1 VIMGVRSGDL
11 FYRANGRARRHK
23 HGFLLIIGAL
33 VLMTP
38 GPARAETFEFEGPY
52 AVRVLHQGS
61 EIEISGTFSWALPQQ
76 VGVAL
81 AEAPQAR
88 LVRLESPGGH
98 IKAALEVADM
108 IHARNLDT
116 YVGRMCAS
124 ACTIAFLAGHQRFA
138 TDTARLG
145 FHQAHGPGLTP
156 ADSNLLLRLAYHNY
170 SLPPAFIAHVLRT
183 PPQDLWVPDLAELRR
198 AGVVTDIA
206 PTGAVAASV
215 ASGPTDV
222 HGN

>member
-1 VIMGVRSGDL
+1 MAMSTTDSGATHSLLNTSEDAAAL
-11 FYRANGRARRHK
+11 YLRGMAVCLTGAFDRALPLLSASARLLREQGR
-23 HGFLLIIGAL
+23 L
-33 VLMTP
+33 
-38 GPARAETFEFEGPY
+38 
-52 AVRVLHQGS
+52 RVL
-61 EIEISGTFSWALPQQ
+61 AQ
-76 VGVAL
+76 VLSIRAW
-81 AEAPQAR
+81 
-88 LVRLESPGGH
+88 
-98 IKAALEVADM
+98 AALEVADM

-156 ADSNLLLRLAYHNY
+156 ADSNLLLRLAYQNY
-170 SLPPAFIAHVLRT
+170 SLPLAFIAHVLRT
-183 PPQDLWVPDLAELRR
+183 PPQDLWVPDLAELRK

-206 PTGAVAASV
+206 PTGAIAASV
-215 ASGPTDV
+215 ASGATDA

>member
-1 VIMGVRSGDL
+1 
-11 FYRANGRARRHK
+11 
-23 HGFLLIIGAL
+23 
-33 VLMTP
+33 MTP

-52 AVRVLHQGS
+52 SVRVLHQGS